1 MWPRQSEWDVPALH
15 PRALAYLGDTVF
27 ELFVREIAIAQAS
40 QTAQL
45 HKFVTDRVNA
55 QFQVQLL
62 EQIEASLTEAET
74 EIVRRGRN
82 VAVSTGRRSQQA
94 LHRQATGFE
103 ALIGYLY
110 LTDSKRLHDVLDQL
124 KILLVEAPNPT

>member
-1 MWPRQSEWDVPALH
+1 MWPRQSEWDIASDVRALH

-27 ELFVREIAIAQAS
+27 ELFVREIAIQRAS

-45 HKFVTDRVNA
+45 HRYVTDRVNA

-62 EQIEASLTEAET
+62 EHLEASLTEEEA

-110 LTDSKRLHDVLDQL
+110 LTDAKRLHQVLD
-124 KILLVEAPNPT
+124 LLVEFLDPS